1 MMKIPSSVLVILAV
15 LSVPASAEQSWFNRG
30 ELQDEIEAE
39 TDRNRELR
47 EAREGE
53 FNARR
58 AAAEAGRREFAARQ
72 REAEARQRAE
82 QAHETVR
89 NEIRLRREAE
99 ADALRAREEAARA
112 RSSAEAE
119 VETTRDSADAEVQE
133 AREEA
138 ARARSSAETK
148 VETARSSAEA
158 EVLRAYLFAVGFAI
172 AWAGL
177 MALVVRVVTAN
188 AREEAGKAK
197 AAAADE
203 RRRTKKAVAA
213 AKGRTRTEASKAHK
227 AATAELR
234 AKLKAAE
241 QEATVART
249 AERRLTDR
257 NEGLKQRVLELERLP
272 GHHSRTEVVA
282 HMLGLAT
289 PVTRQAIN
297 TAKRQVA
304 KTFHPDV
311 CRGPLATR
319 IMQFLNPELDSL
331 ERNL

>member
-15 LSVPASAEQSWFNRG
+15 LSVTASAEQSWFNRG

-99 ADALRAREEAARA
+99 ADARRAREEAARA

-119 VETTRDSADAEVQE
+119 VLG
-133 AREEA
+133 ARRFA
-138 ARARSSAETK
+138 A
-148 VETARSSAEA
+148 
-158 EVLRAYLFAVGFAI
+158 GFAI

-188 AREEAGKAK
+188 AREEAGKAQ